1 MEKKK
6 IIAMLPLVGLLLA
19 SSCANQ
25 KSVSIIEGDKD
36 PFKKYDEEVNVEL
49 VRIADSTI
57 ESTVL
62 NYYPDE
68 TITNNRFTELYKNKL
83 NLTISYKF
91 IAANNEDYQ
100 NKINLAMTSNE
111 LPEFMIV
118 DEKTAKELYDAECI
132 VSLDD
137 YWNDYA
143 SPYLKEITGNEELD
157 SCTFDGKLYG
167 IPQMYSTIDRTQF
180 LYVRIDWIE
189 KLNAKYPDLN
199 LKEKPET
206 IEDLEKIAKAF
217 IELDPDGNSKND
229 TQGILLQGDIW
240 SNLGGLVSIF
250 NAYDAYPNIWVE
262 NENGKLEYGSTS
274 QNCKKAL
281 EKLASWYKDGIIS
294 KEFVSQSSSTL
305 ASTLSQGKAGLF
317 FCEQWGCNYPLQEL
331 YNIDDTCKWV
341 ALPIVSGTNSKA
353 MSQADMGTYGWW
365 VATNKCSR
373 PEAIIKLMNV
383 YLDSIW
389 GENGDFE
396 KYYMPSDTGAGVW
409 KLSPVTPEPPT
420 KNLDAYL
427 KIKEAKENNS
437 FDSLTGE
444 AKQIYNQITS
454 IKNGKGNLWSWD
466 KGYNP
471 DSDCVYESMNYYVT
485 NNLIKYNEFVGA
497 PTKTM
502 ASKITLISKE
512 ENKVFVNIITGSS
525 DISAFDQFVQTFE
538 KLGGKTITEEVNALR
553 K

>member
-1 MEKKK
+1 MKKK
-6 IIAMLPLVGLLLA
+6 IKTTILFVSLFVA
-19 SSCANQ
+19 SGCENQ
-25 KSVSIIEGDKD
+25 SNVSIIEGDKD

-62 NYYPDE
+62 NFYPDE
-68 TITNNRFTELYKNKL
+68 TITNNRFTELYKEKL
-83 NLTISYKF
+83 NLTVSYKF
-91 IAANNEDYQ
+91 VAANNEDYQ

-132 VSLDD
+132 VDLGV
-137 YWNDYA
+137 YWDDYA
-143 SPYLKEITGNEELD
+143 SSYLKEITGVDELNA
-157 SCTFDGKLYG
+157 CRFDNKLYG

-180 LYVRIDWIE
+180 LYVRTDWVK
-189 KLNAKYPDLN
+189 KLNNKYPELN

-206 IEDLEKIAKAF
+206 IEELEHIAKAF
-217 IELDPDGNSKND
+217 IELDPDGNGKMD
-229 TQGILLQGDIW
+229 TQGILFQGDIW
-240 SNLGGLVSIF
+240 SDLGGFVSIF
-250 NAYDAYPNIWVE
+250 NAYDAYPNIWIE
-262 NENGKLEYGSTS
+262 NESGNLEYGSIN
-274 QNCKKAL
+274 QNCKNAL
-281 EKLASWYKDGIIS
+281 LKLASWYKDGIIS
-294 KEFVSQSSSTL
+294 KEFVSQSSSSL

-331 YNIDDTCKWV
+331 YNIDDTCEWV
-341 ALPIVSGTNSKA
+341 AVPIVTGTNKKA

-373 PEAIIKLMNV
+373 PEAIIKMMNV

-427 KIKEAKENNS
+427 MIKQAKENNS
-437 FDSLTGE
+437 LDSLVGE
-444 AKQIYNQITS
+444 AKQIYNQIES
-454 IKNGKGNLWSWD
+454 FKNGKTNLWSWD

-471 DSDCVYESMNYYVT
+471 DSDCVYESMDYYVK
-485 NNLIKYNEFVGA
+485 NQLIKYNGFVGA

-525 DISAFDQFVQTFE
+525 SIDAFDQFVQTFE
-538 KLGGKTITEEVNALR
+538 KLGGKTITDEVNALR